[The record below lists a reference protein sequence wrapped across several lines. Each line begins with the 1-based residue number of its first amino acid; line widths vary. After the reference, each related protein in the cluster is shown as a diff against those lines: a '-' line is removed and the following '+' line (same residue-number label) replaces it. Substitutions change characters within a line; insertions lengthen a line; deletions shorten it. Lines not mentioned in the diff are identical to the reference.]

1 MLKTYE
7 YRLYPTK
14 EQEILLDK
22 HFGCVRLVYNKA
34 LALKK
39 KLWEDNKETISC
51 YSLCHELTKWK
62 QTDEFSFLYEVSNP
76 ALQQA
81 IRHLDTAYKNFF
93 SKGGYPKFKSKKS
106 KQSYSV
112 IDHCYV
118 DFDSNKIRIPKF
130 QEGIIARIDREFDGR
145 IKTCT
150 IKKTTTGKYF
160 ISVLVEDNK
169 ELPETLPITEETTVG
184 IDLGINKLAVISNG
198 EKIENMN
205 YLRNYE
211 KRLKVLQRIV
221 SRKCKGSNRQKK
233 AYKKVALLHEYIR
246 NCRKDYLHKFTS
258 KLVNDNQINTICL
271 EDLNVSGM
279 VQNHNLAKSI
289 SDSAFREIRR
299 QLEYKCKWSG
309 KNLLVIG
316 RFYPSSK
323 TCNSCGY
330 IKEDLT
336 LRDREWSCPVCG
348 VIHDRDLNASRNIR
362 DEALR
367 DYNSRQGMSVEL
379 VESSPVGETMK
390 REQVI
395 LNILNNLE
403 ESII

>member
-14 EQEILLDK
+14 EQEILLAK

-39 KLWEDNKETISC
+39 KLWEEKKEKISC
-51 YSLCHELTKWK
+51 FDLCHELTKWK
-62 QTDEFSFLYEVSNP
+62 QTEEFSFLYEVSNP

-112 IDHCYV
+112 VEHCYV
-118 DFDSNKIRIPKF
+118 DFDKHKVRIPKF
-130 QEGIIARIDREFDGR
+130 QEGILARIDREFAGK

-184 IDLGINKLAVISNG
+184 IDLGIKKLAVISNG
-198 EKIENMN
+198 EEIESMTFLKNS
-205 YLRNYE
+205 E
-211 KRLKVLQRIV
+211 DRLKVLQRRA

-258 KLVNDNQINTICL
+258 KLVSDNQINTICL

-279 VQNHNLAKSI
+279 VKNHNLAKSI
-289 SDSAFREIRR
+289 SDSSFREIRR
-299 QLEYKCKWSG
+299 QLEYKCKWNG
-309 KNLLVIG
+309 KNLLVVD

-336 LRDREWSCPVCG
+336 LKDREWSCPVCG
-348 VIHDRDLNASRNIR
+348 VKHDRDFNASRNIR

-367 DYNSRQGMSVEL
+367 NYYSGQGMPIGL
-379 VESSPVGETMK
+379 VEPSSIEETMK
-390 REQVI
+390 RE
-395 LNILNNLE
+395 
-403 ESII
+403 